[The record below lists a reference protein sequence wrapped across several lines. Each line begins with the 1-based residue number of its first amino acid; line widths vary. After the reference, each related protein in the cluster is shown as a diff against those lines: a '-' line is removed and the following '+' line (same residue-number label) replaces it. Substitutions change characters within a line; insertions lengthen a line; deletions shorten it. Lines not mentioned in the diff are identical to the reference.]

1 MFEEW
6 EFHDITPVYLQLAD
20 KLRYGILSGKI
31 GAGHKLPSYR
41 QLAKQLR
48 INPAPATV
56 QKAYR
61 CLVTEQLLIKTG
73 EGFFVLPDK
82 NTIQLLR
89 LDKAQSFV
97 CQYLSRMTELG
108 YGRTEAICEV
118 LVFMNRMKEPPGNV
132 H

>member
-1 MFEEW
+1 MAYE
-6 EFHDITPVYLQLAD
+6 HLQLPD
-20 KLRYGILSGKI
+20 KLRYSILSGKI
-31 GAGHKLPSYR
+31 DAGHKLPSCR

-48 INPAPATV
+48 INPATV
-56 QKAYR
+56 QKTYR

-73 EGFFVLPDK
+73 EGFFVLPDE

-108 YGRTEAICEV
+108 YSRTEAICEV
-118 LVFMNRMKEPPGNV
+118 LVFMNRMKESPSNV

>member
-31 GAGHKLPSYR
+31 GIGHKLPSYR

-48 INPAPATV
+48 INPATV

-61 CLVTEQLLIKTG
+61 CLVTEQLLIKSG
-73 EGFFVLPDK
+73 EGFFVLPDE
-82 NTIQLLR
+82 NTIQLFR
-89 LDKAQSFV
+89 LDKEQSFV

-108 YGRTEAICEV
+108 YSRTEAICKV
-118 LVFMNRMKEPPGNV
+118 LVFMNRMKEPPSNI

>member
-48 INPAPATV
+48 INPATV

-61 CLVTEQLLIKTG
+61 CLVTEQLLIKTR
-73 EGFFVLPDK
+73 EGFFVLPDE

-108 YGRTEAICEV
+108 YSRTEAICEV
-118 LVFMNRMKEPPGNV
+118 LVFMNRMKELPSNV